1 MRLRSL
7 CNYCKAKL
15 NYDESENDNNNIIYN
30 NKTITSKF
38 FEYKTKLIGSTSN
51 KNDNILEK
59 LLFH

>member
-7 CNYCKAKL
+7 WNYYKAKL
-15 NYDESENDNNNIIYN
+15 NYDENDNNNIIYN
-30 NKTITSKF
+30 NKIITSKF
-38 FEYKTKLIGSTSN
+38 FEYKTKLIGNTSN

>member
-7 CNYCKAKL
+7 WNYYKAKL
-15 NYDESENDNNNIIYN
+15 NYDENDNNNMIYN

-38 FEYKTKLIGSTSN
+38 FEYKTKLIGNTSN